1 MTPRAT
7 YRLQFNREFPFSAA
21 QDIVPYLDDLGISH
35 IYASPITTAVPGSPH
50 GYDVIDPKSVN
61 PELGGEDGL
70 RGLVKALR
78 ARGMGLIIDI
88 VPNHMGVA
96 NGHNPYWNDVL
107 RDGASSEYAHWFDID
122 WRQPILLPV
131 LGAPLEKAL
140 GAGDI
145 RIDRSESE
153 PALLLYGSHRIPL
166 RSDRLADLPPTDDPQ
181 ALAALLDKQHYRLG
195 WWRQANDE
203 LNWRRFFTINELA
216 GLRVEDDDVFEQT
229 HALYFRLWQQG
240 LIDGVR
246 VDHVD
251 GLSDPAAYC
260 RKLRKSFAA
269 LPRDKGAA
277 QEPAYIVVEKILAPG
292 EALPDDW
299 GVDGTSGYDFMED
312 VSAVLHDPKGGDD
325 LQRLWHDFSGR
336 SLSFE
341 EEELQARQD
350 MLSWAFDGQLG
361 ACTEAFARLARS
373 TPEACG
379 WAPAM
384 IRRAI
389 SRLLWVFPV
398 YRTYGTGSGAPDED
412 AAIREQVRQG
422 AARFTPPGEAEVSD
436 YILRCL
442 AGECD
447 GNADAAAEAVRRFQQ
462 LSAPIAAKAVEDTAF
477 YRYAPLLSRQDV
489 GFDAGMMASSIGQ
502 FHEAC
507 SSRLQHFP
515 RAMLATATHDH
526 KRGEDVRARLAVLS
540 AIPQVWRHE
549 VTRWDEIARG
559 ASSGVAP
566 ADRYALYQ
574 MAFGCWPEDL
584 APDDS
589 AGLKAYAQRLIA
601 WQEKALREGK
611 LRSSWVMPDEP
622 YEAAAAAFA
631 ERLLDPEGA
640 GSCTASIHA
649 FISRTDAATN
659 ANILAQAGLHFSAPG
674 VPDCYQGCE
683 LPDFSMVDPDNRR
696 PVDFA
701 MRQNEL
707 SENHS
712 PQGKLQLIS
721 TLLRLR
727 RDTPGLFAQGTY
739 EPALA
744 SGDRSDHVLAFERRG
759 EGAILRFACTLRCAA
774 PLVETGRNTPGA
786 EWWGDT
792 KVSFASDKQPI
803 SAAALFGNSPV
814 HAELIDSNSD

>member
-1 MTPRAT
+1 M
-7 YRLQFNREFPFSAA
+7 
-21 QDIVPYLDDLGISH
+21 
-35 IYASPITTAVPGSPH
+35 
-50 GYDVIDPKSVN
+50 
-61 PELGGEDGL
+61 
-70 RGLVKALR
+70 
-78 ARGMGLIIDI
+78 
-88 VPNHMGVA
+88 
-96 NGHNPYWNDVL
+96 
-107 RDGASSEYAHWFDID
+107 
-122 WRQPILLPV
+122 
-131 LGAPLEKAL
+131 
-140 GAGDI
+140 
-145 RIDRSESE
+145 
-153 PALLLYGSHRIPL
+153 
-166 RSDRLADLPPTDDPQ
+166 
-181 ALAALLDKQHYRLG
+181 
-195 WWRQANDE
+195 
-203 LNWRRFFTINELA
+203 
-216 GLRVEDDDVFEQT
+216 
-229 HALYFRLWQQG
+229 
-240 LIDGVR
+240 
-246 VDHVD
+246 
-251 GLSDPAAYC
+251 
-260 RKLRKSFAA
+260 
-269 LPRDKGAA
+269 
-277 QEPAYIVVEKILAPG
+277 
-292 EALPDDW
+292 
-299 GVDGTSGYDFMED
+299 
-312 VSAVLHDPKGGDD
+312 
-325 LQRLWHDFSGR
+325 
-336 SLSFE
+336 
-341 EEELQARQD
+341 
-350 MLSWAFDGQLG
+350 
-361 ACTEAFARLARS
+361 
-373 TPEACG
+373 
-379 WAPAM
+379 
-384 IRRAI
+384 
-389 SRLLWVFPV
+389 

-540 AIPQVWRHE
+540 AIPQIWRHE
-549 VTRWDEIARG
+549 VTRWDEVANG
-559 ASSGVAP
+559 ASSSVAP

-589 AGLKAYAQRLIA
+589 AGLKAYAKRLIA

-712 PQGKLQLIS
+712 PQAKLQLIS

-739 EPALA
+739 DPALA

-803 SAAALFGNSPV
+803 SAASLFGNSPV
-814 HAELIDSNSD
+814 HAELIDMNSD